1 MFCFSLMRLAA
12 NSVFTTSTE
21 IIFKNA
27 LYFFQERSTQQTI
40 CNYPMVRNF
49 GRCSGFYWEE
59 EYVELVQ
66 KYLAQQADTAA
77 NEAVIQPKK
86 PKDVAQSGDLSVLV
100 EIGREILVLLKCILA
115 LVLLVVVGIVYIV
128 AMLS

>member
-1 MFCFSLMRLAA
+1 M
-12 NSVFTTSTE
+12 
-21 IIFKNA
+21 
-27 LYFFQERSTQQTI
+27 
-40 CNYPMVRNF
+40 
-49 GRCSGFYWEE
+49 
-59 EYVELVQ
+59 Q
-66 KYLAQQADTAA
+66 KYLAQQADTTA
-77 NEAVIQPKK
+77 NEAVIQ

>member
-1 MFCFSLMRLAA
+1 M
-12 NSVFTTSTE
+12 
-21 IIFKNA
+21 
-27 LYFFQERSTQQTI
+27 
-40 CNYPMVRNF
+40 
-49 GRCSGFYWEE
+49 
-59 EYVELVQ
+59 Q
-66 KYLAQQADTAA
+66 KYLAQQADTVA